1 MRKGDPNM
9 LLTLALYIALSNLI
23 NKYLKEGYEDWA
35 QKYQILSFIYPTHH
49 HRQRHG
55 GMSCPVNWL
64 TCSPSL
70 NYHRIEIFPSS
81 YFVQSEV
88 LLYPM
93 YVYDDDDVIDWYETF
108 LYDVIMLEAHFCA
121 FMLYVLYEKL
131 KCACFILLIVIVIF
145 LFLIFIILL
154 LLQRNNNYLYVKA
167 YCCRA
172 HCTYIYLCITLYFHF
187 PPIFRKYT
195 SEKSV
200 IYDWDNI

>member
-81 YFVQSEV
+81 DYVQSEV

-93 YVYDDDDVIDWYETF
+93 YVLWWCHRLVRNFSLWCHYAGSSLLCFHAV
-108 LYDVIMLEAHFCA
+108 
-121 FMLYVLYEKL
+121 
-131 KCACFILLIVIVIF
+131 CFIWKVEMRMLHSSYCYCYF
-145 LFLIFIILL
+145 SLFNF
-154 LLQRNNNYLYVKA
+154 YYS
-167 YCCRA
+167 
-172 HCTYIYLCITLYFHF
+172 F
-187 PPIFRKYT
+187 T
-195 SEKSV
+195 SSTK
-200 IYDWDNI
+200 